1 MSGHATDRFL
11 KPKTLFQHFYDFV
24 GAPLRMVLLPDSTSR
39 QLRFTSLQD
48 ERMRA
53 VLPHIKGKLLDIG
66 AGDNFLVN
74 TYEDGVGV
82 DVHDLGGGTMIVED
96 TSQLPFDDNSFDT
109 ITFLACLNHIPN
121 RQSVLQESHRVL
133 KPGGRV
139 VSTMISPFIGTVG
152 HAIWWYS
159 EEKHREMAE
168 GEKPGLSP
176 SEMRCLHENAGFVDF
191 EEAGFFYGL
200 NRLYLATKCADSK
213 R

>member
-1 MSGHATDRFL
+1 
-11 KPKTLFQHFYDFV
+11 
-24 GAPLRMVLLPDSTSR
+24 
-39 QLRFTSLQD
+39 
-48 ERMRA
+48 MRA
-53 VLPHIKGKLLDIG
+53 VLPHIEGKLLDIG

-96 TSQLPFDDNSFDT
+96 TSQLPFDDESFDT
-109 ITFLACLNHIPN
+109 IAFLACLNHIPN
-121 RQSVLQESHRVL
+121 RQSVLQESNRVL

-159 EEKHREMAE
+159 EEKTREVAE

-176 SEMRCLHENAGFVDF
+176 SEMRCLHENAGFVDV
-191 EEAGFFYGL
+191 EEVRFCYGL
-200 NRLYLATKCADSK
+200 NRLYLATKGTDPK
-213 R
+213 G